1 VMLEL
6 PEQSL
11 HVVKGSAVIMGDSSR
26 RCLVFETDSSI
37 F

>member
-1 VMLEL
+1 MLEL
-6 PEQSL
+6 AEPSL

-26 RCLVFETDSSI
+26 CYLVLKTDLSI